1 MTMGDR
7 VAVIRKGELQ
17 QIDTPREIY
26 SNPKNIFVAGFIGS
40 PSMNF
45 VYTKIKSNKD
55 AVELIF
61 GDNQITYRDQKKEK
75 LKSFEN
81 KEIVLG
87 IRP

>member
-26 SNPKNIFVAGFIGS
+26 LNPRNIFVAGFIGS

-45 VYTKIKSNKD
+45 VY
-55 AVELIF
+55 AM
-61 GDNQITYRDQKKEK
+61 
-75 LKSFEN
+75 
-81 KEIVLG
+81 LG
-87 IRP
+87 